1 MRVEVD
7 TGVSESI
14 INMETYQEIKC
25 KSDNLMPVNN
35 QLRAYSEE
43 IIKFIGKLYGELV
56 YNNHI
61 FNVSFIVADT
71 KGPNLLGRDILG
83 LMKLKWGKLLDI
95 NNVREFVTTEEK

>member
-14 INMETYQEIKC
+14 INMETYQEVKC

-35 QLRAYSEE
+35 QLRTYSED

-56 YNNHI
+56 YNNQI

-71 KGPNLLGRDILG
+71 KGPNLPGRDILG